1 VAHDFNNLL
10 TAINGYSDVALSTL
24 GDGDNPRVR
33 GAVEQIRRAGE
44 RAAGLTQQLL
54 AFSRRQTLRP
64 EVVDINAIVGE
75 YVSLLARVLGEQVV
89 LETTFGDDLPAVKAD
104 PVQLGQV
111 IMNLAVNARDAMPD
125 GGTLHIETATDE
137 SGAVSVIVSDSG
149 EGIDP
154 ETRAR
159 IFEPFFTT
167 KEPGSGTGLGLAT
180 VLGIVEQ
187 SGGTIDVSSEP
198 GEGARFIV
206 RLPATNEPTEPPA
219 EDVPPAPPPGAE
231 TIMLVEDEDV
241 VRELVATILEEE
253 GYVVVSAASPR
264 QALRLLEVVRPDLL
278 LTDVVMPE
286 MNGMELARRV
296 LEQQPGIA
304 VLYTSGY
311 AADVVTDRNVLGPAD
326 AFIQKPYPAAAL
338 TDMVRRLL
346 ESHSRPNSELSS
358 VKKTASAA

>member
-1 VAHDFNNLL
+1 
-10 TAINGYSDVALSTL
+10 
-24 GDGDNPRVR
+24 
-33 GAVEQIRRAGE
+33 VEQIRRAGE

-64 EVVDINAIVGE
+64 EVVNINAIVGE
-75 YVSLLARVLGEQVV
+75 YVSLLARVLGEHVV
-89 LETTFGDDLPAVKAD
+89 LETAFGADLPAVKAD

-111 IMNLAVNARDAMPD
+111 VMNLAVNARDAMPD
-125 GGTLHIETATDE
+125 GGTLRIETATDE
-137 SGAVSVIVSDSG
+137 SGAVNVIVSDTG
-149 EGIDP
+149 QGIEP
-154 ETRAR
+154 EIRER
-159 IFEPFFTT
+159 IFEPFYTT

-198 GEGARFIV
+198 GQGARFVV
-206 RLPATNEPTEPPA
+206 RLPATTEVTEPPA
-219 EDVPPAPPPGAE
+219 QEPPPATPARAA
-231 TIMLVEDEDV
+231 TILLVEDEDV

-253 GYVVVSAASPR
+253 GYDVVTAASPR
-264 QALRLLEVVRPDLL
+264 QALRLAEATHPDLL

-296 LEQQPGIA
+296 LEQYPGIA

-311 AADVVTDRNVLGPAD
+311 AADVVTDRNVLGPTD

-346 ESHSRPNSELSS
+346 ETHSRPNRELSS
-358 VKKTASAA
+358 MKKTASAA